1 MVNKIA
7 VNPAMPS
14 ACFPRQLVPFSR
26 VKNTIKIKDYT
37 FNYSSSLKVRYV
49 KLIAKKLGELPTW
62 HLGYPYDGRSWLFI
76 DEIQIK

>member
-1 MVNKIA
+1 
-7 VNPAMPS
+7 
-14 ACFPRQLVPFSR
+14 
-26 VKNTIKIKDYT
+26 
-37 FNYSSSLKVRYV
+37 LKVRYV

>member
-1 MVNKIA
+1 MNFKGILTAIGVLLSGSVFAQQKD
-7 VNPAMPS
+7 
-14 ACFPRQLVPFSR
+14 
-26 VKNTIKIKDYT
+26 TIKIKDYT